1 MNTLTNY
8 ALIALGIIIIALGV
22 TVKILS
28 ANNGQ
33 LKAEKAAIAQELSL
47 TQADLK
53 TSVANSNRMMSEKN
67 RLIVAQREQAEVEQS
82 SAVASA
88 QIQKDIEY
96 AADGTKCRDSDPM
109 QRVLR
114 GLFNAENH
122 SGAKAID
129 RVPEPRRPGTST
141 GVPTA
146 PASSKP

>member
-8 ALIALGIIIIALGV
+8 ALIALGIIIIGLGV

-47 TQADLK
+47 SQADLK

-82 SAVASA
+82 SAVESA

-109 QRVLR
+109 QRVMR
-114 GLFNAENH
+114 GVWQSENH

-129 RVPEPRRPGTST
+129 RVPEPRRSRTPT
-141 GVPTA
+141 GVPTT